1 MKARQQV
8 LDEDLQQQGLPRPP
22 TAGALQGRE
31 GAGCHP
37 PSSARLLPAPE
48 RSRRPRLRFQRAREA
63 ERNPHTAEP
72 GRPSFCL
79 WGKAVTPP
87 APSRGGGCPPRGAR
101 NRGAAGA
108 PHPLTAPP
116 ARRGPMALPRQ
127 APPPAPGGPAR
138 MGTGVGTYGSAA
150 GGEEKGVVCFK
161 HGLPLPSSL
170 LPRSHRSGA
179 AGSGGIRPPRAGAA
193 CFPPRRRSLRAGNS
207 SRGGQG
213 RSRSCCSA
221 SPRRRRG
228 RRKVGAGVA
237 IATSPPGEGG
247 DTAPRGTGKVNR
259 RRGAAGRGGRG
270 LQQAAKCPG
279 SGAIR
284 ETQRGAAAG
293 ERRASL
299 APDARFS
306 RRPPLGP
313 PRPHPGRQDPPHTRG
328 ASPFSSA

>member
-1 MKARQQV
+1 M
-8 LDEDLQQQGLPRPP
+8 
-22 TAGALQGRE
+22 GA
-31 GAGCHP
+31 
-37 PSSARLLPAPE
+37 
-48 RSRRPRLRFQRAREA
+48 
-63 ERNPHTAEP
+63 
-72 GRPSFCL
+72 
-79 WGKAVTPP
+79 
-87 APSRGGGCPPRGAR
+87 
-101 NRGAAGA
+101 
-108 PHPLTAPP
+108 
-116 ARRGPMALPRQ
+116 
-127 APPPAPGGPAR
+127 
-138 MGTGVGTYGSAA
+138 GVGTYGSAA

-179 AGSGGIRPPRAGAA
+179 AGSGGGIRPPRVGAA
-193 CFPPRRRSLRAGNS
+193 SSPPRRRSLRAGNS

-228 RRKVGAGVA
+228 RRRKVGARVV

-247 DTAPRGTGKVNR
+247 DAAPHGTEKVNR
-259 RRGAAGRGGRG
+259 RRGVAGWGGGG

-284 ETQRGAAAG
+284 EPQHGAAAR
-293 ERRASL
+293 ERRAPPG
-299 APDARFS
+299 PDARFT
-306 RRPPLGP
+306 RLPPLGL